1 MQVLSVTVS
10 FSPANIGIDTT
21 VTATVVNNQELS
33 FSNARLKF
41 NMPFNSVPYQVVGG
55 ELTQIIE
62 KEDYQI
68 IYVDVDLPASSVITV
83 IVGPGGLLTMDDLTI
98 QVNGSDIVLNW
109 GSVGGAD
116 EYRIFYGNT
125 PYFEPGGLP
134 AATVYPPATSWIDP
148 GALDYG
154 PRFYRLVVAD

>member
-109 GSVGGAD
+109 GSV
-116 EYRIFYGNT
+116 
-125 PYFEPGGLP
+125 
-134 AATVYPPATSWIDP
+134 
-148 GALDYG
+148 
-154 PRFYRLVVAD
+154 